1 MPEKELISLQR
12 TEATKPTFTRAT
24 PMPDKE
30 VMPKTCENCARPVG
44 KICLVASKCVDG
56 IIWKLKMPDKEV
68 MPLITNPYPER
79 LVPATIV
86 YQDYQHEA
94 NIEFQVRI
102 QVARKAYEDGIKAQR
117 DADLKVLQAEIEWL
131 ENAWLNYLEAKE
143 QECLDK
149 ARHEWKLAEAEWLES
164 NNVIALI
171 PGQEN
176 NLGLMITAEGWQEHK
191 ANLRK
196 EAGE

>member
-1 MPEKELISLQR
+1 M
-12 TEATKPTFTRAT
+12 T
-24 PMPDKE
+24 DKE
-30 VMPKTCENCARPVG
+30 VMP
-44 KICLVASKCVDG
+44 
-56 IIWKLKMPDKEV
+56 M
-68 MPLITNPYPER
+68 ITNPYPER

-149 ARHEWKLAEAEWLES
+149 ARHEWKLAEADWLTEWLNPNRNEGQ
-164 NNVIALI
+164 NIYTHIA
-171 PGQEN
+171 E
-176 NLGLMITAEGWQEHK
+176 
-191 ANLRK
+191 LRK